1 MRLKSHFQHAF
12 INFTAAKLRALLAM
26 LGILVGTAAVVA
38 LLSCG
43 RLATDKALSEFKTMG
58 TDLLAVMVYQAKQ
71 SDPNHPSH
79 NRMTSEAWYQ
89 LPKQVPAIKKIA
101 PYATVYQTLSYKG
114 HRLDGA
120 VIAADETLA
129 QIIQIQMAQGFFVS
143 FVESFEHFCV
153 IGEKLAEQ
161 IRESTL
167 DSPLGKQIQI
177 GQNLYTI
184 IGIAAHWQENA
195 FFNEDINRAVI
206 TPIAGIELLSR
217 ENSIN
222 NAVISLYP
230 EFPIDTTL
238 DQIKAAIVKLAPEQ
252 LLFIRSA
259 KQMIASMESQG
270 RIFTLLLTVIGS
282 ISLLVGGIGIMNVM
296 LVSVSERKKEIGIR
310 KAVGATCRDIQ
321 RLFLA
326 ESILLSISGGILGVV
341 LGELL
346 TWIIAQF
353 SDWPY
358 TFYFM
363 PPMAGFAVSAAAGIF
378 FGYYPAKRAAHLD
391 PIACLRSE

>member
-1 MRLKSHFQHAF
+1 MRLKSHFQQAF
-12 INFTAAKLRALLAM
+12 INFSAAKLRALLAM

-43 RLATDKALSEFKTMG
+43 HLATDKALKEFKTLG
-58 TDLLAVMVYQAKQ
+58 TDLLAIMVYQAKPA
-71 SDPNHPSH
+71 DPNHPSH
-79 NRMTSEAWYQ
+79 NVMSSAAWYQ
-89 LPKQVPAIKKIA
+89 LAKQVPSIKKIA
-101 PYATVYQTLSYKG
+101 PYATAYQTLSYQG
-114 HRLDGA
+114 HQLDGA
-120 VIAADETLA
+120 IIGADETLA
-129 QIIQIQMAQGFFVS
+129 QIIHIQLAKGYFVS

-153 IGEKLAEQ
+153 IGEKLAQQ
-161 IRESTL
+161 IREITL
-167 DSPLGKQIQI
+167 DDPIGSQIQI

-184 IGIAAHWQENA
+184 IGIAAHWKENT

-206 TPIAGIELLSR
+206 TPIGGIQLISH

-222 NAVISLYP
+222 NAVIALRH
-230 EFPIDTTL
+230 EAPIDVTIN
-238 DQIKAAIVKLAPEQ
+238 QIKAAITKTAPGQ
-252 LLFIRSA
+252 LVFIRSA

-310 KAVGATCRDIQ
+310 KAVGAKCRDIQ

-326 ESILLSISGGILGVV
+326 ESILLSVSGGILGVV
-341 LGELL
+341 LGEML
-346 TWIIAQF
+346 TWIIAHF
-353 SDWPY
+353 SGWPY
-358 TFYFM
+358 TLYFM

-378 FGYYPAKRAAHLD
+378 FGYYPAKRAARLD

>member
-1 MRLKSHFQHAF
+1 MRLKNHFQQAF

-43 RLATDKALSEFKTMG
+43 RLATDKALSEFKTLG
-58 TDLLAVMVYQAKQ
+58 TDLLAIMVYQAKQ
-71 SDPNHPSH
+71 TDPNHPSH
-79 NRMTSEAWYQ
+79 HVMTTAAWYQ
-89 LPKQVPAIKKIA
+89 LAEHVPAIKKIA
-101 PYATVYQTLSYKG
+101 PYATAYQTLSYQG
-114 HRLDGA
+114 HRIDGA
-120 VIAADETLA
+120 IIGADESLA
-129 QIIQIQMAQGFFVS
+129 QIIHIQMAKGFFVS

-153 IGEKLAEQ
+153 IGEKIAAQL
-161 IRESTL
+161 REISL
-167 DSPLGKQIQI
+167 DDPLGKQIQI

-184 IGIAAHWQENA
+184 IGIASHWQENA

-206 TPIAGIELLSR
+206 TPIAGMQLINR
-217 ENSIN
+217 DNSVN
-222 NAVISLYP
+222 NAVISLRS
-230 EFPIDTTL
+230 EAPIDVTINQL
-238 DQIKAAIVKLAPEQ
+238 KAGIMQISPEQ
-252 LLFIRSA
+252 LIFIRSA

-326 ESILLSISGGILGVV
+326 ESILLSVSGGILGVG
-341 LGELL
+341 LGEML
-346 TWIIAQF
+346 TWIIAHF
-353 SDWPY
+353 SGWPY

-363 PPMAGFAVSAAAGIF
+363 PPLAGFAVSAASGIF
-378 FGYYPAKRAAHLD
+378 FGYYPAKRAARLD
-391 PIACLRSE
+391 PIASLRSE

>member
-1 MRLKSHFQHAF
+1 MPLKNHVQQAF

-43 RLATDKALSEFKTMG
+43 RLATDKALSEFKTLG
-58 TDLLAVMVYQAKQ
+58 TDLLAIMVYQAKQ
-71 SDPNHPSH
+71 TDSNQPSH
-79 NRMTSEAWYQ
+79 HVMTSEKWYQ
-89 LPKQVPAIKKIA
+89 LPHQVNAIKNIA
-101 PYATVYQTLSYKG
+101 PYATGYQTLSYQG

-120 VIAADETLA
+120 IIGADETLA
-129 QIIQIQMAQGFFVS
+129 QIIHIQLSQGYFVS

-153 IGEKLAEQ
+153 IGEKLAQ
-161 IRESTL
+161 QLREFSL
-167 DSPLGKQIQI
+167 DEPLGKQIQI

-206 TPIAGIELLSR
+206 TPIAGMQLINR
-217 ENSIN
+217 ESNVN
-222 NAVISLYP
+222 NAIISLQP
-230 EFPIDTTL
+230 DALIDVTIN
-238 DQIKAAIVKLAPEQ
+238 QIKTAIKQMAPEQ
-252 LLFIRSA
+252 LIFTRSA

-310 KAVGATCRDIQ
+310 KAVGATCLDIQ
-321 RLFLA
+321 HLFLA
-326 ESILLSISGGILGVV
+326 ESILLSISGGVLGVF

-346 TWIIAQF
+346 TWIIAHF

-358 TFYFM
+358 TLYFM

-378 FGYYPAKRAAHLD
+378 FGYYPAKRAARLE
-391 PIACLRSE
+391 PMASLRSE

>member
-1 MRLKSHFQHAF
+1 MRLKSHFQQAF
-12 INFTAAKLRALLAM
+12 LNFTAAKLRALLAM

-43 RLATDKALSEFKTMG
+43 RLATDKALREFKTMG
-58 TDLLAVMVYQAKQ
+58 TDLLAVMVYQTKQ

-79 NRMTSEAWYQ
+79 NVMTTEAWYR
-89 LPKQVPAIKKIA
+89 LPKQVPAINKIA
-101 PYATVYQTLSYKG
+101 PYATAYQTLSYQG
-114 HRLDGA
+114 HHLDGA
-120 VIAADETLA
+120 IIGADEALA
-129 QIIQIQMAQGFFVS
+129 QIIHIQMAQGFFVS

-153 IGEKLAEQ
+153 IGEKLAQQ
-161 IRESTL
+161 IREITL
-167 DSPLGKQIQI
+167 DDPLGKQIQI

-206 TPIAGIELLSR
+206 TPIAGMQLISR
-217 ENSIN
+217 ENSVN
-222 NAVISLYP
+222 NAVISLRP
-230 EFPIDTTL
+230 EVPIDVTL
-238 DQIKAAIVKLAPEQ
+238 NQIKTAITQMAPEQ
-252 LLFIRSA
+252 LIFIRSA

-326 ESILLSISGGILGVV
+326 ESILLSVSGGVLGVG
-341 LGELL
+341 LGEIL
-346 TWIIAQF
+346 TWIIAHF
-353 SDWPY
+353 SGWPY

-363 PPMAGFAVSAAAGIF
+363 PPMAGFVVSAAAGIF
-378 FGYYPAKRAAHLD
+378 FGYYPAKRAARLD